1 MGVSDQHG
9 ELNRYLSPL
18 LMPIQMTVTLLKIYT
33 PKRLKEQERRH
44 RGLGNNGIFWRMD
57 CWSFKRTG
65 EAGPVSLEVGGK
77 ASYKVSR
84 TGFTRGQYEHQLA

>member
-44 RGLGNNGIFWRMD
+44 RGLGNNGIF
-57 CWSFKRTG
+57 
-65 EAGPVSLEVGGK
+65 
-77 ASYKVSR
+77 
-84 TGFTRGQYEHQLA
+84 